1 MLSRGFKLFALV
13 AVCALATP
21 LVRSLGDF
29 DGTSV
34 PSPSGKL
41 LPAEAQWQKLA
52 EADPLAALEASIQ
65 RYRRDVQSFTALFC
79 KQERIGGKLRP
90 EETIRVAFRDEPYAV
105 WMMWITG
112 GGTASATVYARG
124 ENEGKMLVQVPV
136 LGARPTDP
144 RGFLPRQSA
153 RYSIEEFG
161 LVQSS
166 KRTLAAWK
174 AMSVRGELKTEYLG
188 RKAIPQLD
196 GQVCHVIRRHCPT
209 DEIDAY
215 APGDDNAVSA
225 KNQTDAFRSVT
236 IYLHAESWLQL
247 GTELRREDGEL
258 AGAYWFREL
267 VPNPKLP
274 ANQFTAAAM
283 KK

>member
-21 LVRSLGDF
+21 LVRLLGDF
-29 DGTSV
+29 NNTCSST
-34 PSPSGKL
+34 PSNDQ
-41 LPAEAQWQKLA
+41 LPTDAQWQKLA
-52 EADPLAALEASIQ
+52 ETNPLAALEASIQ

-112 GGTASATVYARG
+112 GGTASATVYVRG

-144 RGFLPRQSA
+144 RGYMPRQSA

-161 LVQSS
+161 LIQST
-166 KRTLAAWK
+166 KRTLNAWK
-174 AMSVRGELKTEYLG
+174 AMNERGELMTEYLG
-188 RKAIPQLD
+188 KKAIPQLG
-196 GQVCHVIRRHCPT
+196 GQVCHVIRRHCQT

-215 APGDDNAVSA
+215 APGDDNRVTT
-225 KNQTDAFRSVT
+225 KNQADGFRSVT
-236 IYLHAESWLQL
+236 IYLQAESWLQL

-258 AGAYWFREL
+258 AGAYWFCEF

>member
-1 MLSRGFKLFALV
+1 MLSRGFKLLALV

-21 LVRSLGDF
+21 LVRLLGDF
-29 DGTSV
+29 NSMSGSAPTSNQ
-34 PSPSGKL
+34 
-41 LPAEAQWQKLA
+41 LPTDAQWQKLA
-52 EADPLAALEASIQ
+52 ETDPLAALAASIQ
-65 RYRRDVQSFTALFC
+65 RYRQDVQSFTALFC

-105 WMMWITG
+105 WMKWITG
-112 GGTASATVYARG
+112 GGTASATVYVRG

-144 RGFLPRQSA
+144 RGFMPRQSA

-161 LVQSS
+161 LIQST
-166 KRTLAAWK
+166 KRTLTAWT
-174 AMSVRGELKTEYLG
+174 AVNARGEMKTEYLG
-188 RKAIPQLD
+188 KKAVPQLD
-196 GQVCHVIRRHCPT
+196 GQVCHVIRRHCPR

-215 APGDDNAVSA
+215 APGEDSLVTT
-225 KNQTDAFRSVT
+225 KNQADAFRSVT
-236 IYLHAESWLQL
+236 IYLNAESWLQL

-258 AGAYWFREL
+258 AGAYWFREF